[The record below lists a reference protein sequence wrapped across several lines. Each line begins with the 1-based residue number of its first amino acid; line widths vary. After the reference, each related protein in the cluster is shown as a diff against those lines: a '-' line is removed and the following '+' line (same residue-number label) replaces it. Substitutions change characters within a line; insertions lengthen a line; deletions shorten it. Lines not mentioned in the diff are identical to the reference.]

1 MTGEIFIFAGLFVI
15 FIINVLAI
23 IHAFSTSFQNIESKK
38 MENSIKIGD
47 VFVEKD
53 FTNPQNVNPFDEPS
67 EDLYV
72 VIEDVRK
79 NEAGTVYVKYSY
91 LTKNMSSCEIKK
103 MTPSETKYTKRLSYF
118 LKYYEPVTDNK

>member
-1 MTGEIFIFAGLFVI
+1 
-15 FIINVLAI
+15 
-23 IHAFSTSFQNIESKK
+23 
-38 MENSIKIGD
+38 MEKSIKIGD
-47 VFVEKD
+47 IFVERD

-79 NEAGTVYVKYSY
+79 NEAGIVYVKYSY

-103 MTPSETKYTKRLSYF
+103 MTPCETKYTKKLSYF

>member
-1 MTGEIFIFAGLFVI
+1 
-15 FIINVLAI
+15 
-23 IHAFSTSFQNIESKK
+23 

-47 VFVEKD
+47 IFVEKD

-72 VIEDVRK
+72 VIEDIRK
-79 NEAGTVYVKYSY
+79 NESGTVYVKYSL
-91 LTKNMSSCEIKK
+91 LTKNMNQCEIKK
-103 MTPSETKYTKRLSYF
+103 MTPSETKYTEKLSSF

>member
-15 FIINVLAI
+15 FI
-23 IHAFSTSFQNIESKK
+23 AFFTVDFYKSLQMK
-38 MENSIKIGD
+38 NSVKIGD
-47 VFVEKD
+47 IFVEKD
-53 FTNPQNVNPFDEPS
+53 LNVNPFDEPS

-79 NEAGTVYVKYSY
+79 NEAGIVYVKYSY

-103 MTPSETKYTKRLSYF
+103 MTPCETKYTKRLSYF